1 MAFKL
6 KSGNKP
12 SFKQMAIGLEPLQ
25 ESPYMQKDDKLLA
38 PDGNIGNIKGY
49 TYDAN
54 QMAYIRDESLVD
66 PVNVKDIDET
76 DVDRKKI
83 TDKPDESF
91 VKSRKDIIR
100 KDVKDEVEKDTKV
113 TKEQYIDG
121 KLRKKTTT
129 YVNPKSLKGTDGS
142 GVQKISQKEKPGRGI
157 IKTKIKFTDP
167 YGKQYITK
175 RKDKPGK
182 SRKEKTREK
191 GSILSIQDKEKARK
205 FLNKFKKKN
214 NQLKQL

>member
-1 MAFKL
+1 MFKV
-6 KSGNKP
+6 
-12 SFKQMAIGLEPLQ
+12 E
-25 ESPYMQKDDKLLA
+25 
-38 PDGNIGNIKGY
+38 
-49 TYDAN
+49 
-54 QMAYIRDESLVD
+54 
-66 PVNVKDIDET
+66 KDIL
-76 DVDRKKI
+76 
-83 TDKPDESF
+83 
-91 VKSRKDIIR
+91 R
-100 KDVKDEVEKDTKV
+100 KDVKDEVEKDTRV

-167 YGKQYITK
+167 DGKQYISK

-191 GSILSIQDKEKARK
+191 GSILSIQDKQKARK

-214 NQLKQL
+214 N